1 MLEIRKSRNLEEG
14 PHIVETQISEEVHR
28 LAGSDISKVRGKGLW
43 GQTQTP
49 EWGGDA
55 LQAEPNSEQLAKQK
69 YGL

>member
-14 PHIVETQISEEVHR
+14 PHIVETQISEEVHH

-49 EWGGDA
+49 E
-55 LQAEPNSEQLAKQK
+55 
-69 YGL
+69 